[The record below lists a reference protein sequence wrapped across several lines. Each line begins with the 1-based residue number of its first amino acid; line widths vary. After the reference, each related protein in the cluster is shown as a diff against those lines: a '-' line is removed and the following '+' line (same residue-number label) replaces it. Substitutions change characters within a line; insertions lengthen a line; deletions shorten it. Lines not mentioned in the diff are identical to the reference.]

1 MKKYPVYLVCP
12 TLNVGRVS
20 IVMANNLTQAQQMS
34 LSMYPG
40 FSLAT
45 SYDQLLIAA

>member
-20 IVMANNLTQAQQMS
+20 IVEANNLTQAQQTS

-40 FSLAT
+40 
-45 SYDQLLIAA
+45 YKLLSAA